1 MANIRTVLSGVVIPP
16 GFGGPADLDGFD
28 VFAGYTLF
36 DALVAN
42 TDRHEQNWAIL
53 VPRLTSEPERLA
65 PSYDHASSLGFNL
78 QDSAR
83 QPRLEDRGLLRAWVE
98 KGCARR
104 FEHVGSPPSLVEHA
118 AAAVAT
124 CSVEGAN
131 WWRERL
137 GTLNIEPLAQA
148 LRAGAIPEMSDLAVQ
163 FVIALLTVNLRRLRD
178 AIVDRT

>member
-1 MANIRTVLSGVVIPP
+1 M
-16 GFGGPADLDGFD
+16 
-28 VFAGYTLF
+28 FAGYTLF
-36 DALVAN
+36 DVLIAN

-83 QPRLEDRGLLRAWVE
+83 QPRVEDRGLLRAWVE

-104 FEHVGSPPSLVEHA
+104 FEHVGSPRSLVDHAAAA

-137 GTLNIEPLAQA
+137 GMLNIEPLAQV